1 MEISG
6 SIALVTGAGS
16 GIGRASA
23 EALAAAGARVAVV
36 DVDEKGG
43 HETVE
48 RIGARGGDAHFV
60 RGDVSSPRGIEALF
74 KTVAAEVGVPKIVFN
89 NAGIMTGGAPGWP
102 ESGLERVHQVVSV
115 NASAVIMG
123 TRQAVDLMRDTGGVV
138 INTASIAAFSDLPQD
153 PVYAGTKALVTHFT
167 RSCAELAET
176 HGVRVNAVLP
186 GVVETPILAKTG
198 DGKTPAGWLLP
209 LLEHANI
216 IEPTAVANC
225 VLGLIRDDSAV
236 GLCRVVDGDGER
248 DITMVPTEDA

>member
-1 MEISG
+1 MSSSHRVIELRSATEQYDIYVGQGVLDQLG
-6 SIALVTGAGS
+6 SQLADLLPGRKAFLFSHPQLLDLYGAS
-16 GIGRASA
+16 
-23 EALAAAGARVAVV
+23 
-36 DVDEKGG
+36 
-43 HETVE
+43 
-48 RIGARGGDAHFV
+48 
-60 RGDVSSPRGIEALF
+60 
-74 KTVAAEVGVPKIVFN
+74 VAA
-89 NAGIMTGGAPGWP
+89 TL
-102 ESGLERVHQVVSV
+102 S
-115 NASAVIMG
+115 
-123 TRQAVDLMRDTGGVV
+123 
-138 INTASIAAFSDLPQD
+138 FSDLPQD

-216 IEPTAVANC
+216 IEPAAVANC

-248 DITMVPTEDA
+248 DVTMIPTENA